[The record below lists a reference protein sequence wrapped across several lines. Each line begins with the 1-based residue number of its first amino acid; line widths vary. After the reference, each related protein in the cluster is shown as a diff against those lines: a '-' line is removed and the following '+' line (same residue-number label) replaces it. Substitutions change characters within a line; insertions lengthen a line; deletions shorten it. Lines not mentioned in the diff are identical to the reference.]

1 MPRKRLLMACPN
13 HWRSPFQVGSQHLAR
28 CFVRA
33 GWEVAYLSDPISPL
47 HLCRGLTADLKAR
60 LASYLAGGIE
70 DLDGHLWSY
79 VPAALLTPHNKPILR
94 SDFIHRHWQR
104 WTIPGVISRVRQRG
118 FGQVDL
124 LYIDSIEQSFWLDV
138 LDYRQAVYRV
148 ADYNPH
154 FEKYTPAAHALEQAM
169 ARRVDLVLYPS
180 RNLQRYADELG
191 ARRTLCLENGVD
203 FAHFSAG
210 PLPPPP
216 EYALLRGPIAVYLG
230 VLPDWFH
237 FDWLRQAALGLPEA
251 SFVLIGPPELA
262 RRRLGDLKNVHL
274 LGLRPYAEVPAYL
287 QHAQVGMIP
296 FDIRLNPR
304 GVEVLRPQKLF
315 AYLASGIPVVSC
327 EWDEIKRLAPPARL
341 CATGD
346 QFVEQLRQA
355 IADPGDRPNYRRY
368 AGQFDWAGR
377 LTLLLEALSQLA
389 VTGELPPS
397 LARAG

>member
-13 HWRSPFQVGSQHLAR
+13 HWRSPFQVGSHHLAR
-28 CFVRA
+28 GFVRA

-60 LASYLAGGIE
+60 LASYRAGGIE

-79 VPAALLTPHNKPILR
+79 VPGALLTPHNKPILR
-94 SDFIHRHWQR
+94 SNFIHRHWQR
-104 WTIPGVISRVRQRG
+104 GTFPGVVGRVRRRG
-118 FGQVDL
+118 FSQVDL

-138 LDYRQAVYRV
+138 LDYRQAIYRV

-154 FEKYTPAAHALEQAM
+154 FEKYTPAVRALEQAM

-180 RNLQRYADELG
+180 RNLFRYTEELG

-203 FAHFSAG
+203 FEHFAAG

-216 EYALLRGPIAVYLG
+216 EYARLRGPIAVYLG
-230 VLPDWFH
+230 VMPDWFH
-237 FDWLRQAALGLPEA
+237 FAWLRQAALRLPEV

-262 RRRLGDLKNVHL
+262 RRRLGDLKNVHP

-287 QHAQVGMIP
+287 QHASVGLIP
-296 FDIRLNPR
+296 FDILRNPR

-315 AYLASGIPVVSC
+315 AYLASGLPVVSC

-341 CATGD
+341 CASGE
-346 QFVEQLRQA
+346 QFVEQLSQA
-355 IADPGDRPNYRRY
+355 IADPGDPQLYRQY
-368 AGQFDWAGR
+368 AAQFDWSGR
-377 LTLLLEALSQLA
+377 LAHLLEALGHLER
-389 VTGELPPS
+389 TGEPSPS
-397 LARAG
+397 LVRAG